1 MQSNPSSAGEAIDI
15 AVTSDNHS
23 SAFGLGSNSAFL
35 ILGNGDLSEDFSQL
49 YISPKIFA
57 KITTA
62 QALRMLLQRSKD
74 FIYLSPA
81 VEAKIKNLEAEGW
94 KVHKIHH
101 DLLTFYYSLRFA
113 KLEQTAALWK

>member
-1 MQSNPSSAGEAIDI
+1 M
-15 AVTSDNHS
+15 TSDEHS
-23 SAFGLGSNSAFL
+23 SAFGLASNSAFL
-35 ILGNGDLSEDFSQL
+35 ILGDGDLSEDFAQL

-57 KITTA
+57 RITTA
-62 QALRMLLQRSKD
+62 QALRMLLQRSND

-81 VEAKIKNLEAEGW
+81 VEAKIKNLESEGW

-113 KLEQTAALWK
+113 K